1 MITKPHN
8 SNLVLRLLF
17 GRFMLPS
24 LVMAFG
30 LVVAASIQLSA
41 FEAHVLNVTAV
52 IDRESSQCIGG
63 QPKFWQDT
71 AGCDGGKGE
80 NIWAS
85 QVNVLSSNFSGFFAN
100 ISGNEI
106 CLLFDSHSSQP
117 CPPADTAE
125 GARCY
130 AEAHAL
136 ANELN
141 LVSGRLDPQALL
153 AGASTGSEAFAHL
166 GLDADSTIEEAM
178 IEVEEILAFPGST
191 ATELFAA
198 AVVGK
203 ATHLF
208 YEDHNPQTPQCI
220 FEAGDWAEGEIISF
234 EEDTPAEDSTETTE
248 TTETEEIAAEEVV
261 AEESVIEEVI
271 EEAGS
276 ESDLE
281 TETETEVVTT
291 EPAEET
297 TEEATEE
304 TVETESTEELEVSTE
319 EAEEET
325 VTEEPAEEPTPEPEP
340 ETEVTETE

>member
-1 MITKPHN
+1 MMTKPN
-8 SNLVLRLLF
+8 NYNPILRLFF
-17 GRFMLPS
+17 GRFMFPS
-24 LVMAFG
+24 LVIAFG

-63 QPKFWQDT
+63 QPKFCQHT

-85 QVNVLSSNFSGFFAN
+85 QVNVLSNNFSGFFAN
-100 ISGNEI
+100 ISGNGI

-117 CPPADTAE
+117 CPPADTVA

-153 AGASTGSEAFAHL
+153 AGAIMGSEAFAHL
-166 GLDADSTIEEAM
+166 GLDANSTIEEAM

-220 FEAGDWAEGEIISF
+220 FEAGDWLEGEIISF
-234 EEDTPAEDSTETTE
+234 EEDVLEEDTSTEESIE
-248 TTETEEIAAEEVV
+248 TVEVAAEG
-261 AEESVIEEVI
+261 EENVIEEVI
-271 EEAGS
+271 EEAAGS

-291 EPAEET
+291 EPAEE
-297 TEEATEE
+297 ATEE
-304 TVETESTEELEVSTE
+304 TVETESTEELEVPTE

-325 VTEEPAEEPTPEPEP
+325 VEVEEPEVESEP
-340 ETEVTETE
+340 ETEEVVVEDPEV